1 MEIKYE
7 IITVQQKDEKVR
19 VIHQFFDK
27 YDTAREYADRVC
39 KNTKTT
45 KCSMYRNDILIMDI
59 L

>member
-7 IITVQQKDEKVR
+7 IITVQQEKEKIR
-19 VIHQFFDK
+19 VIHQFFDD
-27 YDTAREYADRVC
+27 YDTARKHTDRVC
-39 KNTKTT
+39 ENIKIT